1 MYWDYY
7 QHVNSEDIALKLQ
20 CIEIIIN
27 LLIAAVGDVR
37 CFALATILAKSGRWQ
52 DIVTVLI
59 ITVYFISVGGEMR

>member
-1 MYWDYY
+1 
-7 QHVNSEDIALKLQ
+7 LKLQ